1 MVAKTIEELLYY
13 GVKHLDLS
21 DEDVMY
27 LRNILLHE
35 FNVAEP
41 YEGEINTDEIDNLS
55 TPTLLINH
63 LKDDIPEISGE
74 MIERVMG
81 FLTPL
86 PSVLTSRFNE
96 IKKDSPVDACEYFY
110 DLMIKNNYIK
120 MDDIKKNLS
129 WIYEGENNNLKIT
142 VNLAKPE
149 KDNKDIAKLVGSVST
164 SYPKCAL
171 CYSNL
176 GYYGGGGKAA
186 RTNIRVVPLTLDNED
201 WFMQYSPYAY
211 YDEHAI
217 IISKTHSP
225 MHITSSTFK
234 KLMEFTD
241 LFPNYFVGS
250 NSDLPIVGGSILNH
264 EHFQGGKERMPM
276 MASRVRYEL
285 SNNDE
290 NIKIY
295 YQDWYNSTFKLVSK
309 DKDLLVKEATHILD
323 TWEAYDDPN
332 ASLISNDQE
341 GRHSTVTPI
350 CEKINDEYNLYII
363 LRNNKTNE
371 EYPDGIFHAHKE
383 YHNIKKEGIGLIE
396 AMGLFILPG
405 RLTKEL
411 DLVKEILSNQVKP
424 VREIVE
430 AHPELE
436 KHLDFINGL
445 ILKHRRNNSY
455 EVASEIVNIEVGKV
469 CENILKNTG
478 VFKDTIYGQLA
489 LHKFFKALNYEVVE
503 NE

>member
-1 MVAKTIEELLYY
+1 MLEKTIEELLYY
-13 GVKHLDLS
+13 GVIHLDLRE
-21 DEDVMY
+21 EDVMY
-27 LRNILLHE
+27 VRNLLLHE
-35 FNVAEP
+35 FNLLEP
-41 YEGEINTDEIDNLS
+41 YEGEIEKETIENLE
-55 TPTLLINH
+55 TPTTLINH
-63 LKDDIPEISGE
+63 LKEDASDITPE

-81 FLTPL
+81 FITPL
-86 PSVLTSRFNE
+86 PSILNDKFNMLKE
-96 IKKDSPVDACEYFY
+96 EDPEVACSYFY

-129 WIYEGENNNLKIT
+129 WMYEGENNNLKIT

-149 KDNKDIAKLVGSVST
+149 KDNKDIAKLVGHVST
-164 SYPKCAL
+164 SYPKTAL

-176 GYYGGGGKAA
+176 GFYGVNVKAA
-186 RTNIRVVPLTLDNED
+186 RSNIRVVYLTLDNEN

-217 IISKTHSP
+217 IISKEHTP
-225 MHITSSTFK
+225 MHITASTFR

-241 LFPNYFVGS
+241 MFPNYFVGS

-264 EHFQGGKERMPM
+264 EHFQGGKDRMPM
-276 MASRVRYEL
+276 MASRSRYEL
-285 SNNDE
+285 KSSNE
-290 NIKIY
+290 NVKIY
-295 YQDWYNSTFKLVSK
+295 YQDWLNSTLKLISSDKEALVS
-309 DKDLLVKEATHILD
+309 EAVHILE
-323 TWEAYDDPN
+323 TWESYDDIN
-332 ASLISNDQE
+332 ASIISNDEQ
-341 GRHSTVTPI
+341 GRHSTITPI
-350 CEKINDEYNLYII
+350 CEKNGEEYSIYII

-371 EYPDGIFHAHKE
+371 EYPDGIYHAHKE

-411 DLVKEILSNQVKP
+411 DIIKEILSNQDKP

-430 AHPELE
+430 AHPEVE
-436 KHLDFINGL
+436 KHLDFINKL
-445 ILKHRRNNSY
+445 ILRYRRNNTY
-455 EVASEIVNIEVGKV
+455 EVANEIVNIEVGKV

-478 VFKDTIYGQLA
+478 VFKDTIDGQLA
-489 LHKFFKALNYEVVE
+489 LFKFFSALGYEVIE

>member
-1 MVAKTIEELLYY
+1 MIEKTIEELLYY
-13 GVKHLDLS
+13 GVVHLDLCE
-21 DEDVMY
+21 EDVMY
-27 LRNILLHE
+27 VRNILLHE
-35 FNVAEP
+35 FNLLEP
-41 YEGEINTDEIDNLS
+41 YEGEIEKESIENLE
-55 TPTLLINH
+55 TPTTLINH
-63 LKDDIPEISGE
+63 LKEDIADITPET
-74 MIERVMG
+74 IERVMG
-81 FLTPL
+81 FITPL
-86 PSVLTSRFNE
+86 PSILNQKFNMLKE
-96 IKKDSPVDACEYFY
+96 EDPEVACSYFY

-129 WIYEGENNNLKIT
+129 WMYEGENNNLKIT

-176 GYYGGGGKAA
+176 GFYGGNGKAA
-186 RTNIRVVPLTLDNED
+186 RSNIRVVDLTLDNEN

-217 IISKTHSP
+217 IISKEHTP
-225 MHITSSTFK
+225 MHITDSTFR

-241 LFPNYFVGS
+241 MFPNYFVGS

-276 MASRVRYEL
+276 MASRSRYEL
-285 SNNDE
+285 KSNNE
-290 NIKIY
+290 NVRIY
-295 YQDWYNSTFKLVSK
+295 YQDWLNSTLKLISS
-309 DKDLLVKEATHILD
+309 DKDALVNEAVHILD
-323 TWEAYDDPN
+323 TWESYDD
-332 ASLISNDQE
+332 ASASIISNDNE

-350 CEKINDEYNLYII
+350 CEKNGEEYSIYII
-363 LRNNKTNE
+363 LRNNKTND
-371 EYPDGIFHAHKE
+371 EYPDGIYHAHKE

-411 DLVKEILSNQVKP
+411 DIIKEILSTQDKP

-430 AHPELE
+430 AHPEVE
-436 KHLDFINGL
+436 KHLDFINKL
-445 ILKHRRNNSY
+445 ILKYRRNNTY
-455 EVASEIVNIEVGKV
+455 EVANEIVNIEVGKV

-478 VFKDTIYGQLA
+478 VFKDTIDGQISLF
-489 LHKFFKALNYEVVE
+489 KFFNALGYEVVE